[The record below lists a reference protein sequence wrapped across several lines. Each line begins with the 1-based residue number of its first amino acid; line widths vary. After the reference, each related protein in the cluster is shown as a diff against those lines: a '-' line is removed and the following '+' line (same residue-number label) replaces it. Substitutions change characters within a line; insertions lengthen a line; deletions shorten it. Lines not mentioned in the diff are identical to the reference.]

1 MDTAER
7 QHLRELAYTME
18 ASFKDDPGGLKSA
31 QDDARKIVKQLRE
44 SFKNET
50 DDTLACVAY
59 AGTAMASRMTF
70 LPPRTLADALEAIVT
85 AYPMAAGALAG
96 VYALPDAPVREGEPP
111 KPAPD
116 SGTGQYL

>member
-1 MDTAER
+1 
-7 QHLRELAYTME
+7 ME
-18 ASFKDDPGGLKSA
+18 ASFKDDPEGLKAA
-31 QDDARKIVKQLRE
+31 QDDARKAIKMFRE
-44 SFKNET
+44 SFENET
-50 DDTLACVAY
+50 DDTLACIAY

-70 LPPRTLADALEAIVT
+70 MPLRALANAIEAVVT
-85 AYPMAAGALAG
+85 SYPLVAGALAG